1 MLIDNNNTR
10 EALVDNLEKL
20 LEQKDLSDRVEA
32 KAASKGGDSDKAMK
46 EYREAGRWLLDLTIK
61 AIKEALVTNELT
73 DY

>member
-32 KAASKGGDSDKAMK
+32 RATDKDKEMK
-46 EYREAGRWLLDLTIK
+46 QYREAGRWLLDLTIK
-61 AIKEALVTNELT
+61 AVKEALRTNELI